1 MSIKSV
7 PGAAAP
13 NAPLGPVVTSLSAA
27 SSEVMEMMVPT
38 LGASA
43 VGLSATAA
51 PASRKAA
58 SGPGLRLYTVRENPA
73 LIR

>member
-1 MSIKSV
+1 
-7 PGAAAP
+7 
-13 NAPLGPVVTSLSAA
+13 
-27 SSEVMEMMVPT
+27 MEMMVPT

-58 SGPGLRLYTVRENPA
+58 SGPGLRLYTVRK
-73 LIR
+73 IRH